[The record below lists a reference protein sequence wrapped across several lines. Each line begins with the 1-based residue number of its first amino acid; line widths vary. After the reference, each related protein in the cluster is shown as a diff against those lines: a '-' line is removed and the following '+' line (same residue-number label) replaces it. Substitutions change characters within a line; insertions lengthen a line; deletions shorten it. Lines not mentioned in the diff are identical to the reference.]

1 MWNCLKHQ
9 ILKMEKTYLKN
20 LSIEGWTKLQRIH
33 SIAWGLII
41 MLNYTIVISLGLLSL
56 MDVKEHNLAVELSLN
71 GKMQKMMSGWKK
83 NLESITKDEKI
94 TLLKL
99 TRINWNVS
107 LIISRDIIK
116 AMQILSGTAVICSNA
131 GAWEN
136 KLYVFVSLL
145 QAVNHYSGSQS
156 LDGVS
161 QKLPILK
168 HKINYT
174 KMCQRT
180 SYLKAR
186 MNMSETTTKLLPSIH
201 SSNIIKKYL
210 PRGIS

>member
-1 MWNCLKHQ
+1 
-9 ILKMEKTYLKN
+9 
-20 LSIEGWTKLQRIH
+20 
-33 SIAWGLII
+33 
-41 MLNYTIVISLGLLSL
+41 
-56 MDVKEHNLAVELSLN
+56 
-71 GKMQKMMSGWKK
+71 
-83 NLESITKDEKI
+83 
-94 TLLKL
+94 
-99 TRINWNVS
+99 
-107 LIISRDIIK
+107 
-116 AMQILSGTAVICSNA
+116 MQILSGTAVICSNA

-186 MNMSETTTKLLPSIH
+186 MNMPETTTELLPSIH
-201 SSNIIKKYL
+201 SSSIIKKYL
-210 PRGIS
+210 PSGIS